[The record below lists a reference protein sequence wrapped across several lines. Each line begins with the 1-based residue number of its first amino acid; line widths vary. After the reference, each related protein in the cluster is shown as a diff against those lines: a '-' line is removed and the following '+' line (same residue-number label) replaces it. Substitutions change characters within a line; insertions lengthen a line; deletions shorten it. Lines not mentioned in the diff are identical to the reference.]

1 MENINNYQSNKA
13 TNAFKATQDIK
24 NFITK
29 YVKNK
34 HISEIIKDLSNLTKI
49 PTPILEHDAK
59 QAIIQYYSFSLRK
72 FSKRFRIKHFLYDS
86 IKFISF
92 TLFLFFCKKKIL
104 SKAKYKYM
112 VDDIEQKSQLQRFSK
127 LAKLNKN
134 SIFIIKK
141 KFKLDQKDEEKFKIK
156 LFFFYRKYY
165 AKFIEDNKLNILKL
179 FFKIFK
185 YSLYCKTNLFLI
197 YLILFYKIINY
208 ETIFSQVS
216 AKYLIIDRFYKTS
229 AIKDFLFKKHG
240 GKLTACTQKNLLEF
254 TISFYIYTDI
264 LFTLGKSKPKYLNSL
279 GCKIKKYIPTGSLFL
294 ESSNE
299 KQKVSK
305 KIPKI
310 DILFIGIN
318 FAHALDRMIVDKFQY
333 DNYYKTIQWLEILS
347 TKFPKMNIVIK
358 HHDNY
363 SGDAKEIEML
373 KSSKIKIIYKGKYNL
388 SSYEYIRNS
397 NLILSFGSTMI
408 LEGLTLGK
416 KCYFI
421 DPNYQ
426 NATFFKTLD
435 ASKKLRLANL
445 SNLIKIVNKDST
457 LVRNKKINID
467 HFCLNSKD
475 VSKKIVNFLN

>member
-1 MENINNYQSNKA
+1 
-13 TNAFKATQDIK
+13 
-24 NFITK
+24 
-29 YVKNK
+29 
-34 HISEIIKDLSNLTKI
+34 
-49 PTPILEHDAK
+49 
-59 QAIIQYYSFSLRK
+59 
-72 FSKRFRIKHFLYDS
+72 
-86 IKFISF
+86 
-92 TLFLFFCKKKIL
+92 
-104 SKAKYKYM
+104 
-112 VDDIEQKSQLQRFSK
+112 
-127 LAKLNKN
+127 
-134 SIFIIKK
+134 
-141 KFKLDQKDEEKFKIK
+141 
-156 LFFFYRKYY
+156 
-165 AKFIEDNKLNILKL
+165 
-179 FFKIFK
+179 
-185 YSLYCKTNLFLI
+185 
-197 YLILFYKIINY
+197 
-208 ETIFSQVS
+208 
-216 AKYLIIDRFYKTS
+216 
-229 AIKDFLFKKHG
+229 
-240 GKLTACTQKNLLEF
+240 
-254 TISFYIYTDI
+254 
-264 LFTLGKSKPKYLNSL
+264 
-279 GCKIKKYIPTGSLFL
+279 
-294 ESSNE
+294 
-299 KQKVSK
+299 
-305 KIPKI
+305 
-310 DILFIGIN
+310 
-318 FAHALDRMIVDKFQY
+318 MIVDKFQY